1 MKHNYS
7 SSLRR
12 TLSAVLLLLV
22 STLSWAADFKEGG
35 IYYNI
40 NVDGKSVTVTSNP
53 EKYSGDISIP
63 STVVHEGKK
72 YGVTGIGNMAFALC
86 DALTS
91 ISLPEGL
98 TSIGDT
104 VFWGC
109 TSLPS
114 IDFPSSLTRIGNR
127 AFATCHSLASVDIPS
142 GVTNI
147 GEAAFGGCTSLASVM
162 VSADNTVYDSREGCN
177 AIIEI
182 ETNTLIAGC
191 RNTVIPEGVTGIADY
206 AFVYC
211 ISLTSIDI
219 PSGVTSIGDGAFY
232 GCSSLAS
239 VDIPEGVTSIGGC
252 AFSDCTS
259 LASVDIPEGVTS
271 IGACA
276 FSDCTSLAS
285 VDIPFGVTSIGDGA
299 FYGCSSLAT
308 VICRAEKVPWYDYL
322 PVIREN
328 AENESEQQLMR
339 VIGTFSNV
347 PLDKA
352 TLYVPASAIEAYKA
366 VGPWK
371 DFGTILPLEDYRTG
385 AAHPGRPAGQ

>member
-1 MKHNYS
+1 MKHNYTS
-7 SSLRR
+7 TLRR
-12 TLSAVLLLLV
+12 ALSAVVLLLCV

-53 EKYSGDISIP
+53 EKYSGGISIP
-63 STVVHEGKK
+63 STVVHEGKT

-114 IDFPSSLTRIGNR
+114 IDFPSSLTSIGSY

-142 GVTNI
+142 GVTSI

-191 RNTVIPEGVTGIADY
+191 RNTVIPEGVTGIADH

-239 VDIPEGVTSIGGC
+239 VDIPEGVTSIG
-252 AFSDCTS
+252 
-259 LASVDIPEGVTS
+259 
-271 IGACA
+271 ACA

-285 VDIPFGVTSIGDGA
+285 VDIPFGVTSIEGCVFED
-299 FYGCSSLAT
+299 CSSLAT
-308 VICRAEKVPWYDYL
+308 VICRAEKVPWYDYV

-352 TLYVPASAIEAYKA
+352 TLYVPSSAINAYKA
-366 VGPWK
+366 ERPWK

>member
-12 TLSAVLLLLV
+12 ALSAVVLLLCV
-22 STLSWAADFKEGG
+22 STLSWAGDFKEGG

-239 VDIPEGVTSIGGC
+239 VDIPEGVTSIG
-252 AFSDCTS
+252 
-259 LASVDIPEGVTS
+259 
-271 IGACA
+271 ACA

-285 VDIPFGVTSIGDGA
+285 VDIPFGVTSIEGCV
-299 FYGCSSLAT
+299 FEGCSSLAT

-371 DFGTILPLEDYRTG
+371 NFGTILPLEDYKTG

>member
-232 GCSSLAS
+232 GCSSLA
-239 VDIPEGVTSIGGC
+239 
-252 AFSDCTS
+252 
-259 LASVDIPEGVTS
+259 
-271 IGACA
+271 
-276 FSDCTSLAS
+276 
-285 VDIPFGVTSIGDGA
+285 
-299 FYGCSSLAT
+299 T